1 MLQKHL
7 KRSGHKMDIKQI
19 KRKLN
24 SSVPYMTF
32 FFIIVNVLIFVIE
45 EIVGDSEAGDVVLKM
60 GALYMPKI
68 KEGQWYRFFM
78 ACFLHFG
85 YEHLAGN
92 MLALFAVGPYVE
104 GFFGHL
110 KFTVIYL
117 AAGISGNAFV
127 YLMEQ
132 KSGEFNVTA
141 GASGAIFGL
150 FGVLIIFAFNR
161 EMRETFPLPRVI
173 LGLILMF
180 VPSFTETG
188 ISLNGH
194 IGGFLGGTIVGF
206 LFYIY
211 LEKRNNKRR
220 N

>member
-1 MLQKHL
+1 
-7 KRSGHKMDIKQI
+7 MDIKQI

-32 FFIIVNVLIFVIE
+32 FFIIVNVLVFIIE
-45 EIVGDSEAGDVVLKM
+45 EIAGDSENGDIVLKM

-68 KEGQWYRFFM
+68 KEGQWYRFFT

-92 MLALFAVGPYVE
+92 MLALFSDGPYVE
-104 GFFGHL
+104 RFYGHV
-110 KFTVIYL
+110 KFTVLYL
-117 AAGISGNAFV
+117 VSGLSGSAFV

-132 KSGEFNVTA
+132 RSGEFHVTA

-173 LGLILMF
+173 LGLVVMF
-180 VPSFTETG
+180 LPSFTEEG
-188 ISLNGH
+188 ISMNGH
-194 IGGFLGGTIVGF
+194 IGGFLGGTIIGV
-206 LFYIY
+206 LFYIIIQ
-211 LEKRNNKRR
+211 NKSNRR
-220 N
+220 TWKNRA

>member
-1 MLQKHL
+1 MVII
-7 KRSGHKMDIKQI
+7 MNYTDI
-19 KRKLN
+19 KRKLK
-24 SSVPYMTF
+24 SSAPYMT
-32 FFIIVNVLIFVIE
+32 ITLIVINVLIFFIE
-45 EIVGDSEAGDVVLKM
+45 EIVGDPESSETALKF
-60 GALYMPKI
+60 GAIYMPKL
-68 KEGQWYRFFM
+68 KEGQWYRLLT
-78 ACFLHFG
+78 ACFVHFG

-104 GFFGHL
+104 GFFGHVR
-110 KFTVIYL
+110 FTILYIL
-117 AAGISGNAFV
+117 AGLSGSVFV

-132 KSGEFNVTA
+132 KSGEFHMTA

-180 VPSFTETG
+180 VPSFTEEG
-188 ISLNGH
+188 ISINGH
-194 IGGFLGGTIVGF
+194 IGGFVGGTVVG
-206 LFYIY
+206 YIMY
-211 LEKRNNKRR
+211 NMMLAKENRRRR